1 MFQKGIFIPLV
12 ILIFQTFIIASR
24 YDIKAQERRRLLLHV
39 LETSVTFFKYLKQ
52 KAIYDGKMWKKISK
66 HATARASCWLKGLF
80 PQGFVIFFISKQ
92 DEHNSIFPCPFHIVK
107 MFEYQGSKDRKTN
120 FREFFFHR
128 TCWQNKETFQRLTC
142 IYSNG
147 RV

>member
-12 ILIFQTFIIASR
+12 ILIFQTFIITSR

-80 PQGFVIFFISKQ
+80 PQGFVILFLFQNRMNITAFFLVLFILSKCLNIKEAKTEKLISGNSFFT
-92 DEHNSIFPCPFHIVK
+92 EHVDKIKKPFK
-107 MFEYQGSKDRKTN
+107 G
-120 FREFFFHR
+120 
-128 TCWQNKETFQRLTC
+128 
-142 IYSNG
+142 
-147 RV
+147 

>member
-1 MFQKGIFIPLV
+1 MIIFIHNTYIYIANCRLLKFQMFQKGIFIPLV

-52 KAIYDGKMWKKISK
+52 KAIYDGKMWKNISK

-80 PQGFVIFFISKQ
+80 PQGFVILVLFQ
-92 DEHNSIFPCPFHIVK
+92 NRMSI
-107 MFEYQGSKDRKTN
+107 T
-120 FREFFFHR
+120 
-128 TCWQNKETFQRLTC
+128 ETFSLAFSYCQNVWISRKQRQKK
-142 IYSNG
+142 
-147 RV
+147 